1 MALDLTGGRGGLAAL
16 AEAMRLWIAHL
27 LGIAVTIEPLTELR
41 DAPLTWYVGLD
52 ADVVC
57 YANQTT
63 SRGYEMGT

>member
-1 MALDLTGGRGGLAAL
+1 MGIHTGEAI
-16 AEAMRLWIAHL
+16 AEPP
-27 LGIAVTIEPLTELR
+27 T
-41 DAPLTWYVGLD
+41 YVGLD